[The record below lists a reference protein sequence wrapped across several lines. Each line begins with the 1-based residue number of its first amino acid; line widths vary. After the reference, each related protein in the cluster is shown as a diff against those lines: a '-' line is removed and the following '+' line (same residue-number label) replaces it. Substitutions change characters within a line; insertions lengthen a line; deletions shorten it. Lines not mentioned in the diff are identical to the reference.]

1 MKKKELVLLM
11 TALTKGGKTTI
22 AMALCHPKFRDK
34 MVSLSN
40 CRTEV
45 TVDWTYD
52 SEVSDISLKEIL
64 LNYQG
69 VFGTDF
75 KERISCEK
83 FSEVLDSAEG
93 KYLRDTFGLEK
104 KENLSSEELEEY
116 VLGKITDYIND
127 CDDNGVANII
137 KHRLS
142 NRFLRRIKIVVP
154 PVNEFVNF
162 FNEKEIS
169 LVLRDTRGL
178 LDIDPEEATK
188 VQFRTM
194 QELGIDGIDAVLLLG
209 TAAPFADTIKWYKNA
224 YKSAFESVPVFIMT
238 RPDSV
243 SILYDIK
250 YGIDDENVTIE
261 NVRDF
266 LNSAKKGNEKG
277 FKEFPNTYLQCYR
290 LLEMFDIGKIS
301 GVDFNYNYK
310 VYNNEDL
317 RYVYPNVTTLVQNS
331 SNPNY
336 LSADYH
342 FYELV
347 IFENLKD
354 MINKVIEHNS
364 FVEVI
369 YNQIKTD
376 FANVVQ
382 NNVNVSMY
390 PDYRKYDRSDICANI
405 LSGSILGP
413 RDGIVTT
420 EHGEVKYLGAVTSGV
435 SSRIWLRNMVYSYIY
450 SGVLKN
456 PDGTDMVFNMP
467 KECRDNLVRMSLFN
481 IIEKNTDYQ
490 AYFQGYYF
498 INRYTVRDAILNIR
512 NDNVQGD
519 ALNNVSKEIAR
530 IIFQPEGIL
539 TDISHCL

>member
-1 MKKKELVLLM
+1 MLKCRKEQLMIRKDLVLLM

-22 AMALCHPKFRDK
+22 AMALCHPNYRRK
-34 MVSLSN
+34 MVLLSN

-52 SEVSDISLKEIL
+52 SEAKDIKLKKIL

-69 VFGTDF
+69 VFGTEF
-75 KERISCEK
+75 KERISCDK
-83 FSEVLDSAEG
+83 FSEVLDSEEG

-104 KENLSSEELEEY
+104 QENLSGNELENY
-116 VLGKITDYIND
+116 VLHTIEDYVNNCEDHGLAKIVKN
-127 CDDNGVANII
+127 
-137 KHRLS
+137 RLS
-142 NRFLRRIKIVVP
+142 NRFLRRIKVVVP
-154 PVNEFVNF
+154 PVDEFVEF
-162 FNEKEIS
+162 FDQKEVS

-209 TAAPFADTIKWYKNA
+209 TAAPFADMIKWYKNA

-243 SILYDIK
+243 STLYDIK
-250 YGIDDENVTIE
+250 YGIDDENVTVE

-266 LNSAKKGNEKG
+266 LQSAKKGTEKG

-290 LLEMFDIGKIS
+290 LLEMFDIGKIT
-301 GVDFNYNYK
+301 GIEFLYNYK
-310 VYNNEDL
+310 VYKNEDL
-317 RYVYPNVTTLVQNS
+317 RYVYPNSTTLVQNDGTPDY
-331 SNPNY
+331 N
-336 LSADYH
+336 SADYQL
-342 FYELV
+342 YELV
-347 IFENLKD
+347 VFENLKD
-354 MINKVIEHNS
+354 MISKMIEHNH
-364 FVEVI
+364 FIDAI

-376 FANVVQ
+376 FLASLQ
-382 NNVNVSMY
+382 SNNVSVSMY
-390 PDYRKYDRSDICANI
+390 PDYRKYDRSAVCGNI

-420 EHGEVKYLGAVTSGV
+420 EHGDVKYLGAVTSGV
-435 SSRIWLRNMVYSYIY
+435 SSRIWLRNNVYSYEY
-450 SGVLKN
+450 SGILKN
-456 PDGTDMVFNMP
+456 PDGSDMVPYMP
-467 KECRDNLVRMSLFN
+467 KDCRDNLVKMILFN

-498 INRYTVRDAILNIR
+498 INRYRVREAILSIR
-512 NDNVQGD
+512 SNNGQGD
-519 ALNNVSKEIAR
+519 ALNNASKEIAR
-530 IIFQPEGIL
+530 IVFN
-539 TDISHCL
+539 

>member
-1 MKKKELVLLM
+1 MRRKELVLLM

-22 AMALCHPKFRDK
+22 AMALCHPNFRGK

-52 SEVSDISLKEIL
+52 SEATDINLKKIL

-83 FSEVLDSAEG
+83 FSEVLDSEEG
-93 KYLRDTFGLEK
+93 KYLRDIFGLEK
-104 KENLSSEELEEY
+104 QENLSSSELEKYVLDTITEY
-116 VLGKITDYIND
+116 VNA
-127 CDDNGVANII
+127 CDDKGLAKII
-137 KHRLS
+137 KDRLS
-142 NRFLRRIKIVVP
+142 NRFLRRIKVIVP
-154 PVNEFVNF
+154 PADEFVKF
-162 FNEKEIS
+162 FNEKEVS

-178 LDIDPEEATK
+178 LDIDPEEAIK

-243 SILYDIK
+243 STLYDFM
-250 YGIDDENVTIE
+250 YGIDDENVTVE

-266 LNSAKKGNEKG
+266 LKSAKKGNGKG

-290 LLEMFDIGKIS
+290 FLEMFDIGKIN
-301 GVDFNYNYK
+301 GVDFKYNYK

-317 RYVYPNVTTLVQNS
+317 RYVYPNSTTLVQDGG
-331 SNPNY
+331 NPDYN
-336 LSADYH
+336 SADYKL
-342 FYELV
+342 YEIIV
-347 IFENLKD
+347 FEDLKD
-354 MINKVIEHNS
+354 MIDKMLEHNS
-364 FVEVI
+364 FIEAI
-369 YNQIKTD
+369 YNQIKID
-376 FANVVQ
+376 FANALQ
-382 NNVNVSMY
+382 SNVSVSMY
-390 PDYRKYDRSDICANI
+390 PEYRKYNRSDVCNNI

-420 EHGEVKYLGAVTSGV
+420 EHGDVKYLGAVTSGV
-435 SSRIWLRNMVYSYIY
+435 SSRIWLRNNIYAYEY
-450 SGVLKN
+450 SGSLKN
-456 PDGTDMVFNMP
+456 PDGSDMVSNMP
-467 KECRDNLVRMSLFN
+467 KDCRDNLVRMALFN

-498 INRYTVRDAILNIR
+498 INRDCVRAAISSIR
-512 NDNVQGD
+512 NNNTQGD
-519 ALNNVSKEIAR
+519 ALDNATKEIAR
-530 IIFQPEGIL
+530 IVF
-539 TDISHCL
+539 

>member
-1 MKKKELVLLM
+1 MRIMRKKELVLLM

-22 AMALCHPKFRDK
+22 AMALCHPDYRSK
-34 MVSLSN
+34 MVLLSN

-52 SEVSDISLKEIL
+52 LEAKGIFLQEIL

-69 VFGTDF
+69 IFGTEF

-83 FSEVLDSAEG
+83 FAEVLDSEEG
-93 KYLRDTFGLEK
+93 KYLRETFGLEK
-104 KENLSSEELEEY
+104 QKDLSSSELEQY
-116 VLGKITDYIND
+116 VLNVIVNYVNN
-127 CDDNGVANII
+127 CDEKGLAVLI
-137 KHRLS
+137 KNRLS
-142 NRFLRRIKIVVP
+142 NRFLRRIKVIVP
-154 PVNEFVNF
+154 PVDEFVSF
-162 FNEKEIS
+162 FSGKDIS

-178 LDIDPEEATK
+178 LDIDAEEATK

-209 TAAPFADTIKWYKNA
+209 TAAAFADTVNWYKKA
-224 YKSAFESVPVFIMT
+224 YKSAFESVPIFIMT

-243 SILYDIK
+243 STVYDIM

-266 LNSAKKGNEKG
+266 LESAKKGNGKG

-290 LLEMFDIGKIS
+290 LLEMFEIGKLE
-301 GVDFNYNYK
+301 GTDFRYNYK

-317 RYVYPNVTTLVQNS
+317 RYVYPNSTTLVQNGGS
-331 SNPNY
+331 PDY
-336 LSADYH
+336 DSADYKL
-342 FYELV
+342 YELIV
-347 IFENLKD
+347 FENLKD
-354 MINKVIEHNS
+354 IVNKMVEHNN
-364 FVEVI
+364 FIEAI

-376 FANVVQ
+376 FANKLQINASVD
-382 NNVNVSMY
+382 MY
-390 PDYRKYDRSDICANI
+390 PHYRNYNRTDVCSSI
-405 LSGSILGP
+405 LNGSILGP

-420 EHGEVKYLGAVTSGV
+420 EHGDVKYLGAVTSGV
-435 SSRIWLRNMVYSYIY
+435 SSRIWLRNNIYSYAY

-456 PDGTDMVFNMP
+456 PDGSDMVANMP
-467 KECRDNLVRMSLFN
+467 KECRDNLVRMALFN

-498 INRYTVRDAILNIR
+498 MNRYSVRTAISNIR
-512 NDNVQGD
+512 NRNMQGD
-519 ALNNVSKEIAR
+519 ALDNVSKEIAS
-530 IIFQPEGIL
+530 IVF
-539 TDISHCL
+539 

>member
-1 MKKKELVLLM
+1 MRKKELVLLM

-22 AMALCHPKFRDK
+22 AMALCHPNYRGK

-52 SEVSDISLKEIL
+52 PGASDITLEEIL

-69 VFGTDF
+69 VFGTEL

-83 FSEVLDSAEG
+83 FSEVLDSEEG
-93 KYLRDTFGLEK
+93 KYLRDTFGIEK
-104 KENLSSEELEEY
+104 QENLSGSELENYVLNKIAEY
-116 VLGKITDYIND
+116 VND
-127 CDDNGVANII
+127 CDDKGLAKLIRS
-137 KHRLS
+137 RLS
-142 NRFLRRIKIVVP
+142 NRFLRRIKVVVP
-154 PVNEFVNF
+154 PVEEFVEF
-162 FNEKEIS
+162 FNEKKVS

-188 VQFRTM
+188 VPFRTM

-209 TAAPFADTIKWYKNA
+209 TAAPFADTIKWYKKA

-238 RPDSV
+238 RPDAV
-243 SILYDIK
+243 SMLYRFK
-250 YGIDDENVTIE
+250 YGNNVTVENVH
-261 NVRDF
+261 DF
-266 LNSAKKGNEKG
+266 LLAAKKGNEIG
-277 FKEFPNTYLQCYR
+277 FDEFPNTFLQCYR
-290 LLEMFDIGKIS
+290 LLEMFELGRIE

-317 RYVYPNVTTLVQNS
+317 RYVYPNSTTLVQS
-331 SNPNY
+331 AGSPDY
-336 LSADYH
+336 QSADYQL
-342 FYELV
+342 YELIV
-347 IFENLKD
+347 FENLKD
-354 MINKVIEHNS
+354 MINKVVEHNC
-364 FVEVI
+364 FIEAI

-376 FANVVQ
+376 FAQ
-382 NNVNVSMY
+382 ILQSNVSVDMY
-390 PDYRKYDRSDICANI
+390 PDYRKYDRRAVCTSI

-413 RDGIVTT
+413 RDGVVTT

-435 SSRIWLRNMVYSYIY
+435 SAREWLRNNVYSYKY

-456 PDGTDMVFNMP
+456 PDGSDMVPSMP
-467 KECRDNLVRMSLFN
+467 KDCRDNLVRMALFN

-498 INRYTVRDAILNIR
+498 INRYSVRDAILSVRNNNI
-512 NDNVQGD
+512 QGD
-519 ALNNVSKEIAR
+519 ALNNVSKEIAGR
-530 IIFQPEGIL
+530 VF
-539 TDISHCL
+539 